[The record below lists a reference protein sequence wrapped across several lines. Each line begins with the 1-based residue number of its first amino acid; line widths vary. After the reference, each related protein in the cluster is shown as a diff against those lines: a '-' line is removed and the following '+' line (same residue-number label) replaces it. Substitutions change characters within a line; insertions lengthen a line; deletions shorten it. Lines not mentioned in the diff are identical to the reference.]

1 MKTSIGS
8 RFLAIGLLLLATTG
22 PTSANLIVNGDFETG
37 TFAGWTTTPA
47 PIGSFFGVGP
57 VPPAHDTLGAF
68 FGATGADFD
77 SISQTFVT
85 TPGAFYDLSFFYEV
99 VELGSPPNNGF
110 RVLFNGVVVFE
121 NLNAISGF
129 GTFSFNHLQ
138 ATGSTTTVEFQGRN
152 VTDFDYLDDV
162 SVTGSTGCD
171 PQVVSFSENFDGV
184 TPPMLP
190 PDWTATQGVN
200 NGGFPLWVTSN
211 AGVPAPPADTAPNA
225 LFTPDPDNILDNRID
240 SPSIPIA
247 TASAQLTFRHN
258 FDLEED
264 TTDIAFD
271 AGVLEISINGG
282 AFTDIITAGGTFVSG
297 GYNHTGI
304 DPTHGNPLLPSRPN
318 WSGISNGGAGGFQT
332 TVVNLPAA
340 AAGQNIVLRWRM
352 GSDDS
357 VSHEGWRVD
366 TVSISDCNPTP
377 CVRGQGYWKNH
388 PDQWPVTQ
396 LQLGNVV
403 YSQEE
408 LLSILHQPVRGNGLV
423 LLTHQEIAAKLN
435 IANGA
440 DGSCIEQTLADAD
453 ALIGDLLVPPVGTG
467 YLRPRDVSALADIL
481 DDYNEGA
488 LCAPSCDRE
497 SAAPRARPVP
507 HARP

>member
-8 RFLAIGLLLLATTG
+8 CFLAIGLLLLATTG
-22 PTSANLIVNGDFETG
+22 STSANLIVNGDFETG

-47 PIGSFFGVGP
+47 PVGSDFGVGQ

-68 FGATGADFD
+68 FGATGSDFD

-99 VELGSPPNNGF
+99 VEPGSPPDNGM
-110 RVLFNGVVVFE
+110 RVLFNGQLVFE

-129 GTFSFNHLQ
+129 VTFSFNHLQ

-152 VTDFDYLDDV
+152 VLNFDYLDDV
-162 SVTGSTGCD
+162 SVTGSAGCD

-184 TPPMLP
+184 TPPALP
-190 PDWTATQGVN
+190 PDWAATQGVN
-200 NGGFPLWVTSN
+200 NGGFPFWVTSDS
-211 AGVPAPPADTAPNA
+211 GVPSPPADTAPNA
-225 LFTPDPDNILDNRID
+225 LFTPDPDNILDNIID

-247 TASAQLTFRHN
+247 TASAQLTFRQN
-258 FDLEED
+258 FDLEEQD
-264 TTDIAFD
+264 ADIAYD

-304 DPTHGNPLLPSRPN
+304 SPDFGNPLLPSRPN
-318 WSGISNGGAGGFQT
+318 WSGSSAGFQT

-352 GSDDS
+352 GSDES
-357 VSHEGWRVD
+357 VSHDGWRVD
-366 TVSISDCNPTP
+366 TVSISECPPTP

-396 LQLGNVV
+396 LLLGNQV
-403 YSQEE
+403 YDQEQ
-408 LLSILHQPVRGNGLV
+408 LLSILHQSVRGNGLV
-423 LLTHQEIAAKLN
+423 LLAHQLIAAKLN
-435 IANGA
+435 IASGA
-440 DGSCIEQTLADAD
+440 DGSCIEQALEDAD

-467 YLRPRDVSALADIL
+467 YLRPADVSALADTL
-481 DDYNEGA
+481 DHYNGGG
-488 LCAPSCDRE
+488 LCAPSCDHE

-507 HARP
+507 HARL